1 MPSRKDKYSTRSA
14 DRFSTPTTPASPGD
28 LTIPA
33 TSHEFHTMNSPYPI
47 LTAQEAAA
55 LIQHNQIIGFSGFTP
70 AGAAKVI
77 PSAIA
82 EKAAAEHAAGRDFKI
97 GVITGAST
105 GPSLDGALAMSD
117 AIKFRTPYQSNKELR
132 DSINAGKTRFFDMH
146 LSLLP
151 QYVRYGFLGELDWA
165 IVEAADVSADG
176 KILLTTSVGASPTFL
191 SQAKRVLVEVNHR
204 HPKQLLGFHDIYEPS
219 SPPHRRPIPI
229 CNADDRIGTQRVWV
243 DPKKIVGIVH
253 SNLPD
258 EVKDFTPVTDVTTR
272 IGLNVA
278 EFLASELR
286 SGHIPKTFL
295 PIQSG
300 VGNVANAV
308 LGAMGDHPEIP
319 SFQMYSEVIQDAVID
334 LLKQERCSFVTGTSL
349 TVTDSVLQDVYDNLE
364 DYRDRILLRPQEITN
379 NPEIVRRLGII
390 SVNTALEAD
399 IFGNV
404 NSTHVLGQK
413 MMNGIGGS
421 GDFTRAAY
429 ISIFTCPSVAKGGTI
444 SAIVPLCSHIDHSE
458 HSVQVL
464 ITEHGVADLR
474 GKDPRERAEAVINH
488 CVDPSYRDL
497 IWQYYHLTEN
507 GHTPQSFR
515 SAFAFHEAF
524 LESGDMRNAK
534 F

>member
-1 MPSRKDKYSTRSA
+1 
-14 DRFSTPTTPASPGD
+14 
-28 LTIPA
+28 
-33 TSHEFHTMNSPYPI
+33 MNSPFPI

-55 LIQHNQIIGFSGFTP
+55 LVQHNQTIGFSGFTP

-77 PSAIA
+77 PTAIA
-82 EKAAAEHAAGRDFKI
+82 EKAAAEHAAEREFKI

-105 GPSLDGALAMSD
+105 GPSLDGALAKAE
-117 AIKFRTPYQSNKELR
+117 AIKFRTPYQSDKDLR
-132 DSINAGKTRFFDMH
+132 ASINAGKTHFFDMH

-151 QYVRYGFLGELDWA
+151 QYVRYGFLGDVDWA
-165 IVEAADVSADG
+165 IVEAADVSVDG
-176 KILLTTSVGASPTFL
+176 KILLTTSVGAAPTFL
-191 SQAKRVLVEVNHR
+191 SKAKKILVEVNER
-204 HPKQLLGFHDIYEPS
+204 HPKALLGFHDIYEPE

-243 DPKKIVGIVH
+243 DPKKIAGIVH
-253 SNLPD
+253 SNRPD
-258 EVKDFTPVTDVTTR
+258 EVRDFSPVTAVTTK

-278 EFLASELR
+278 EFLAGEIR
-286 SGHIPKTFL
+286 NGHIPKSFL

-319 SFQMYSEVIQDAVID
+319 RFQMYSEVIQDSVIE
-334 LLKQERCSFVTGTSL
+334 LVKQERCGFVSGVSL
-349 TVTDSVLQDVYDNLE
+349 TVTDPVLQSIYDNL
-364 DYRDRILLRPQEITN
+364 DYFRGRLLLRPQEIAN
-379 NPEIVRRLGII
+379 NPEIVRRIGII
-390 SVNTALEAD
+390 SINTALEAD
-399 IFGNV
+399 IFGNI

-421 GDFTRAAY
+421 GDFTRNAY
-429 ISIFTCPSVAKGGTI
+429 ISIFTCPSTAKDGSI
-444 SAIVPLCSHIDHSE
+444 SAIVPMCSHMDHSE

-464 ITEHGVADLR
+464 VTEHGVADFR
-474 GKDPRERAEAVINH
+474 GKDPRERATAVIEN

-497 IWQYYHLTEN
+497 LWTYFKLTEN

-524 LESGDMRNAK
+524 LETGDMRNTK

>member
-1 MPSRKDKYSTRSA
+1 
-14 DRFSTPTTPASPGD
+14 
-28 LTIPA
+28 
-33 TSHEFHTMNSPYPI
+33 MNSPFPI

-55 LIQHNQIIGFSGFTP
+55 LVQHDQTIGFSGFTP

-77 PSAIA
+77 PTAIA

-105 GPSLDGALAMSD
+105 GPSLDGALAKAD
-117 AIKFRTPYQSNKELR
+117 AIKFRTPYQSDKDLR
-132 DSINAGKTRFFDMH
+132 ASINAGKTHFFDMH

-151 QYVRYGFLGELDWA
+151 QYVRYGFLGEVDWA

-176 KILLTTSVGASPTFL
+176 KILLTTSVGAAPTFL
-191 SQAKRVLVEVNHR
+191 SKAKKILVEVNER
-204 HPKQLLGFHDIYEPS
+204 HPKALLGFHDIYEPE

-243 DPKKIVGIVH
+243 DPKKIAGIVH
-253 SNLPD
+253 SNRPD
-258 EVKDFTPVTDVTTR
+258 EVKDFSPVTDVTTR

-278 EFLASELR
+278 EFLASEIR
-286 SGHIPKTFL
+286 NGHIPKSFL

-319 SFQMYSEVIQDAVID
+319 RFQMYSEVIQDSVIE
-334 LLKQERCSFVTGTSL
+334 LVKQDRCGFVSGVSL
-349 TVTDSVLQDVYDNLE
+349 TVTDPVLQSIYDNL
-364 DYRDRILLRPQEITN
+364 DYFRGRLLLRPQEIAN
-379 NPEIVRRLGII
+379 NPEIVRRIGII
-390 SVNTALEAD
+390 SINTALEAD
-399 IFGNV
+399 IFGNI

-421 GDFTRAAY
+421 GDFTRNAY
-429 ISIFTCPSVAKGGTI
+429 ISIFTCPSTAKDGNI
-444 SAIVPLCSHIDHSE
+444 SAIVPMCSHMDHSE

-464 ITEHGVADLR
+464 VTEHGVADFR
-474 GKDPRERAEAVINH
+474 GKDPRERAEAVIHN

-497 IWQYYHLTEN
+497 LWSYFKLTEN

-515 SAFAFHEAF
+515 SAFAFHETF
-524 LESGDMRNAK
+524 LETGDMRNTK

>member
-1 MPSRKDKYSTRSA
+1 MPGRH
-14 DRFSTPTTPASPGD
+14 F
-28 LTIPA
+28 I
-33 TSHEFHTMNSPYPI
+33 HFHMNSAFPN
-47 LTAQEAAA
+47 LTSEEAAA
-55 LIQHNQIIGFSGFTP
+55 LVNHDENIGFSGFTP

-77 PSAIA
+77 PTAIAQRAIA
-82 EKAAAEHAAGRDFKI
+82 EHEAGRDFKV

-105 GPSLDGALAMSD
+105 GPSLDGALAKAD
-117 AIKFRTPYQSNKELR
+117 AIKFRTPYQSDKDLR
-132 DSINAGKTRFFDMH
+132 ASINAGKTHFFDMH

-176 KILLTTSVGASPTFL
+176 KILLTTSVGAAPTFL
-191 SQAKRVLVEVNHR
+191 SQAKKILIEVNSR
-204 HPKQLLGFHDIYEPS
+204 HPKQLLGFHDIYEPA

-229 CNADDRIGTQRVWV
+229 CAADDRIGTQRVWV
-243 DPKKIVGIVH
+243 DPKKIVGVVH
-253 SNLPD
+253 SNRND
-258 EVKDFTPVTDVTTR
+258 EVKDFSPVTDVTTR

-278 EFLASELR
+278 EFLAGEIR
-286 SGHIPKTFL
+286 NGHIPKGFL

-319 SFQMYSEVIQDAVID
+319 RFQMYSEVIQDSVID
-334 LLKQERCSFVTGTSL
+334 LVKSDRCSFVSGVSL
-349 TVTDSVLQDVYDNLE
+349 TVTDPVLQGIYDNL
-364 DYRDRILLRPQEITN
+364 DAFRGRLLLRPQEIAN
-379 NPEIVRRLGII
+379 NPEIVRRIGII
-390 SVNTALEAD
+390 SINTALEAD
-399 IFGNV
+399 IFGNI

-421 GDFTRAAY
+421 GDFTRNAY
-429 ISIFTCPSVAKGGTI
+429 ISIFTCPSTAKDGKI
-444 SAIVPLCSHIDHSE
+444 SAIVPMCSHMDHSE

-464 ITEHGVADLR
+464 VTEHGVADFR
-474 GKDPRERAEAVINH
+474 GKDPRERAELVINN

-497 IWQYYHLTEN
+497 LRQYFKLTEN

-524 LESGDMRNAK
+524 LETGDMRNTR

>member
-1 MPSRKDKYSTRSA
+1 
-14 DRFSTPTTPASPGD
+14 
-28 LTIPA
+28 
-33 TSHEFHTMNSPYPI
+33 MNSPYPI
-47 LTAQEAAA
+47 LTPEEAAA
-55 LIQHNQIIGFSGFTP
+55 LVKHDETIGFSGFTP

-77 PSAIA
+77 PTAIA
-82 EKAAAEHAAGRDFKI
+82 EKALAEHAAGREFKV

-105 GPSLDGALAMSD
+105 GPSLDGALAKAD
-117 AIKFRTPYQSNKELR
+117 AIKFRTPYQSDKDLR
-132 DSINAGKTRFFDMH
+132 ASINAGKTHFFDMH

-165 IVEAADVSADG
+165 IVEAADVSVDG
-176 KILLTTSVGASPTFL
+176 KVLLTTSVGAAPTFL
-191 SQAKRVLVEVNHR
+191 SQAKKILIEVNSR
-204 HPKQLLGFHDIYEPS
+204 HPKELLGFHDIYEPA

-253 SNLPD
+253 SNRKD
-258 EVKDFTPVTDVTTR
+258 EVKDFSPVTDVTTR

-278 EFLASELR
+278 EFLAAEIR
-286 SGHIPKTFL
+286 NGHIPKSFL

-319 SFQMYSEVIQDAVID
+319 RFQMYSEVIQDSVIE
-334 LLKQERCSFVTGTSL
+334 LVKQDRCGFVSGVSL
-349 TVTDSVLQDVYDNLE
+349 TVTDPVLQSMYDNL
-364 DYRDRILLRPQEITN
+364 DAFRGRLLLRPQEIAN
-379 NPEIVRRLGII
+379 NPEIVRRIGII
-390 SVNTALEAD
+390 SINTALEAD
-399 IFGNV
+399 IFGNI

-421 GDFTRAAY
+421 GDFTRNAY
-429 ISIFTCPSVAKGGTI
+429 ISIFTCPSTAKDGNI
-444 SAIVPLCSHIDHSE
+444 SAIVPMCSHTDHSE

-464 ITEHGVADLR
+464 VTEHGVADFR
-474 GKDPRERAEAVINH
+474 GKDPRERAEAVITN

-497 IWQYYHLTEN
+497 LWSYFKLTEK

-524 LESGDMRNAK
+524 LESGDMRNTK
-534 F
+534 L

>member
-1 MPSRKDKYSTRSA
+1 
-14 DRFSTPTTPASPGD
+14 
-28 LTIPA
+28 
-33 TSHEFHTMNSPYPI
+33 MNSPYPI
-47 LTAQEAAA
+47 LTADEAAA
-55 LIQHNQIIGFSGFTP
+55 LVNHDVTIGFSGFTP

-77 PSAIA
+77 PTAIA
-82 EKAAAEHAAGRDFKI
+82 EKAKVEHAAGRDFKV

-105 GPSLDGALAMSD
+105 GPSLDGALAKAD
-117 AIKFRTPYQSNKELR
+117 AIKFRTPYQSDKDLR
-132 DSINAGKTRFFDMH
+132 ASINAGKTHFFDMH

-151 QYVRYGFLGELDWA
+151 QYVRYGFLGDVDWA

-176 KILLTTSVGASPTFL
+176 KILLTTSVGAAPTFL
-191 SQAKRVLVEVNHR
+191 SKAKKILVEVNER
-204 HPKQLLGFHDIYEPS
+204 HPKSLLGFHDIYEPE

-243 DPKKIVGIVH
+243 DPKKIAGIVH
-253 SNLPD
+253 SNRQD
-258 EVKDFTPVTDVTTR
+258 EVKDFSPVTDVTTK

-278 EFLASELR
+278 EFLAGEIR
-286 SGHIPKTFL
+286 NGHIPKSFL

-319 SFQMYSEVIQDAVID
+319 RFQMYSEVIQDSVIE
-334 LLKQERCSFVTGTSL
+334 LVKQDRCGFVSGVSL
-349 TVTDSVLQDVYDNLE
+349 TVTDPVLQSIYDNL
-364 DYRDRILLRPQEITN
+364 DYFRGRLLLRPQEIAN
-379 NPEIVRRLGII
+379 NPEIVRRIGII
-390 SVNTALEAD
+390 SINTALEAD
-399 IFGNV
+399 IFGNI

-421 GDFTRAAY
+421 GDFTRNAY
-429 ISIFTCPSVAKGGTI
+429 ISIFTCPSTAKNGSI
-444 SAIVPLCSHIDHSE
+444 SAIVPMCSHMDHSE

-464 ITEHGVADLR
+464 VTEHGVADFR
-474 GKDPRERAEAVINH
+474 GKDPRERATAVIEN

-497 IWQYYHLTEN
+497 LWTYFKLAEN

-524 LESGDMRNAK
+524 LETGDMRNTK

>member
-1 MPSRKDKYSTRSA
+1 
-14 DRFSTPTTPASPGD
+14 
-28 LTIPA
+28 
-33 TSHEFHTMNSPYPI
+33 MNRPFPI
-47 LTAQEAAA
+47 LTPEEAAA
-55 LIQHNQIIGFSGFTP
+55 LVKHDETIGFSGFTP

-77 PSAIA
+77 PTAIA
-82 EKAAAEHAAGRDFKI
+82 NKALAEHEAGRPFKV

-105 GPSLDGALAMSD
+105 GPSLDGALANAD
-117 AIKFRTPYQSNKELR
+117 AIKFRTPYQSDKDLR
-132 DSINAGKTRFFDMH
+132 ASINAGKTHFFDMH

-165 IVEAADVSADG
+165 IVEAADVSVDG

-191 SQAKRVLVEVNHR
+191 SQAKRILIEVNSR
-204 HPKQLLGFHDIYEPS
+204 HPKELLGFHDIYEPA

-243 DPKKIVGIVH
+243 DPKKIAGVVY
-253 SNLPD
+253 SDRKD
-258 EVKDFTPVTDVTTR
+258 EVKDFSPVTDVTTR

-278 EFLASELR
+278 EFLAAELR
-286 SGHIPKTFL
+286 NGHIPKGFL

-308 LGAMGDHPEIP
+308 LAAMGDHPEIP
-319 SFQMYSEVIQDAVID
+319 RFQMYSEVIQDSVIE
-334 LLKQERCSFVTGTSL
+334 LVKQDRCSFVSGVSL
-349 TVTDSVLQDVYDNLE
+349 TVTDPVLQGMYDNMDAFRGRL
-364 DYRDRILLRPQEITN
+364 LLRPQEIAN
-379 NPEIVRRLGII
+379 NPEIVRRIGII
-390 SVNTALEAD
+390 SINTALEAD
-399 IFGNV
+399 IFGNI

-421 GDFTRAAY
+421 GDFTRNAY
-429 ISIFTCPSVAKGGTI
+429 ISIFTCPSTAKDGNI
-444 SAIVPLCSHIDHSE
+444 SAIVPMCSHMDHSE

-464 ITEHGVADLR
+464 VTEHGIADFR
-474 GKDPRERAEAVINH
+474 GKDPRERAAAVIAN

-497 IWQYYHLTEN
+497 LWAYFKLTEN

-515 SAFAFHEAF
+515 SAFAFHETF
-524 LESGDMRNAK
+524 LESGDMRNTK